1 METGMVAASELAINT
16 GASANQMA
24 QEIFGDG
31 VQVIDAS
38 YSGDNSSSG
47 IYSGGD
53 ATSDGLT
60 PSDTGVIFS
69 TGQARGITRSSG
81 SSNQSNS
88 YTSNSRG
95 ENGNDDFDDLA
106 GTRTYDASYMNVDF
120 IPTGDTLTL
129 QFVFAS
135 DEYPEYS
142 SSIYND
148 AVGVWVNGNLVPIE
162 IGAASGTTSVGTV
175 NQSNNVNLY
184 NDNTNDAYNTE
195 MDGFTITMTLTIP
208 VNSGQLNSI
217 QIGIA
222 DVSDNRYDSSILIAG
237 NSGQT
242 VLIAEADSVEM
253 FANGTRT
260 IDVLENDSNTTGGVV
275 TITHING
282 IAVSVGDSVT
292 LATGQV
298 VTLNADG
305 TFTIDTDADIE
316 DVNFTY
322 AIESTTGVTDT
333 GFVTVSTIPCFVAG
347 TSILT
352 PDGEVAVETLQVGDM
367 VMTHDNGPQPLRWV
381 GRREVEAMGPMA
393 PIQIRANTFGTHNDL
408 MVSPQHRVLV
418 RDSLAELLFGE
429 TEVLVCAKDL
439 VNDHSVRRV
448 EGGSVEY
455 VHILFDAHEVV
466 YSAGLATESF
476 LPGPQMAQNFEQSI
490 IKEIC
495 TIFPE
500 IDPHTGIG
508 YSSSARRTLRGYEA
522 QLLNKREMAA

>member
-1 METGMVAASELAINT
+1 MVAASELSINT
-16 GASANQMA
+16 SASATRMA
-24 QEIFGDG
+24 EEIFGDG
-31 VQVIDAS
+31 VEVIDAS
-38 YSGDNSSSG
+38 YSGSSSSSG

-53 ATSDGLT
+53 ATSGALT
-60 PSDTGVIFS
+60 PSDSGVILS
-69 TGQARGITRSSG
+69 TGQARGITRSWG
-81 SSNQSNS
+81 SSNQSNN
-88 YTSNSRG
+88 YTSSSRG
-95 ENGNDDFDDLA
+95 ENGNDDFDALA
-106 GTRTYDASYMNVDF
+106 GAPTFDASYLNIDF

-142 SSIYND
+142 DSIYND
-148 AVGVWVNGNLVPIE
+148 AVGVWINGNLVPIE

-175 NQSNNVNLY
+175 NQNNNINLY

-195 MDGFTITMTLTIP
+195 MDGFTVTMTLTIP
-208 VNSGQLNSI
+208 VYPGYVNSI

-222 DVSDNRYDSSILIAG
+222 DVSDDRYDSSILIAG
-237 NSGQT
+237 GSGQT
-242 VLIAEADSVEM
+242 VLIAETDTVEM
-253 FANGTRT
+253 FANGSKTV
-260 IDVLENDSNTTGGVV
+260 DVLANDTNNTGGVI

-282 IAVSVGDSVT
+282 IAVSAGDSVT

-305 TFTIDTDADIE
+305 TFTVDTDSDIE
-316 DVNFTY
+316 NVNFTY
-322 AIESTTGVTDT
+322 AVESTTGVTDT

-347 TSILT
+347 TNILT
-352 PDGEVAVETLQVGDM
+352 PDGEVAVESLQVGDM

-381 GRREVEAMGPMA
+381 GRREVEATGVMA
-393 PIQIRANTFGTHNDL
+393 PIKIRANTFGTHSDL

-490 IKEIC
+490 IQEIC

-500 IDPHTGIG
+500 IDPHTGVG